1 MSIENQEIK
10 EEGRKEAEQV
20 KKEEAA
26 QANAVAPAGEP
37 QARKSDKKTKRKNRR
52 KRWGKRIIFLAVL
65 LIAAIGA
72 FIFLKGKEKEP
83 EVVVDAKNV
92 GTVARGDVTSELTSS
107 GSLEA
112 KDTYTITSLVEGE
125 IIEADFEEGD
135 QVEKGQVLY
144 RIDPSDMDR
153 EIETAQKNVTYAE
166 EDLAEA
172 QEEYQKALKDL
183 KGGTWC
189 APESGYIRTLN
200 ISAGDSVGQNAEIG
214 ELYND
219 TTMKLRLPFL
229 SLDADA
235 ITVGTQMLVTI
246 SDTGEQVP
254 GQVVEKSSMEETMTG
269 GMMVKYV
276 TLIVSNPGGLSTTDT
291 ATAQTGEIYSVAS
304 GTFEPYTSKALKY
317 DLSASVKVAQV
328 LVHEGDYVTA
338 GTPVFTMTADS
349 YEDALKQYESSLEQA
364 EKSLDTANNDL
375 ERQQESL
382 EDYTIT
388 APISGQVISKT
399 GKVGDKISR
408 GSNTESST
416 LAIIYDLSELTFEM
430 SIDELDISQ
439 VEVGQEVEIT
449 ADAFEDETYTGHVTN
464 VSLNGTYSNGVTT
477 YPVIVTLDD
486 MGELL
491 PGMNVDGTIILERA
505 EDVLYIP
512 SNALQRGNVVYVKDT
527 SLTEEQKAAYG
538 SEDTGSTGASGE
550 GMPEGGP
557 EDGPEGMPAA
567 PEEGE
572 GLAPDINIAVDGMP
586 EGGAPDMAS
595 SAGGGE
601 SAQRAMPRRSDV
613 PEGFTA
619 VPVETGL
626 VSDDYVEILSGLSEG
641 QEVYVSDSAD
651 SGTGMMFGFGG
662 GMGGPGGGGPG
673 GGGPGGGGPRG

>member
-10 EEGRKEAEQV
+10 EEGRKEAEQI
-20 KKEEAA
+20 KKEETA

-52 KRWGKRIIFLAVL
+52 KRWRKRIIFLAVL
-65 LIAAIGA
+65 LIAAIAA

-83 EVVVDAKNV
+83 EAVVDAKNI

-166 EDLAEA
+166 EDLADA
-172 QEEYQKALKDL
+172 REEYQKALKDL

-254 GQVVEKSSMEETMTG
+254 GQVIEKSSMEETMTG

-304 GTFEPYTSKALKY
+304 GTFEPYTSKTLKY

-349 YEDALKQYESSLEQA
+349 YEDALKQYENSLEQA

-375 ERQQESL
+375 EKQQESL

-408 GSNTESST
+408 SSNTESST

-464 VSLNGTYSNGVTT
+464 VSLNGSYSNGVTT

-486 MGELL
+486 MGDLL
-491 PGMNVDGTIILERA
+491 PGMNVDGTIILDRA

-527 SLTEEQKAAYG
+527 SLTEEQKASYG
-538 SEDTGSTGASGE
+538 SEDTGSGE

-557 EDGPEGMPAA
+557 EAGSEEDG
-567 PEEGE
+567 
-572 GLAPDINIAVDGMP
+572 GLAPDINIAVDGMS
-586 EGGAPDMAS
+586 EGGAPDTSS

-651 SGTGMMFGFGG
+651 SGMSMMFGFGG

-673 GGGPGGGGPRG
+673 GGPRG

>member
-10 EEGRKEAEQV
+10 EEGRKEAEQI
-20 KKEEAA
+20 KKEETA

-52 KRWGKRIIFLAVL
+52 KRWRKRIIFLAVL
-65 LIAAIGA
+65 LIAAIAA

-83 EVVVDAKNV
+83 EAVVDAKNV

-166 EDLAEA
+166 EDLADA
-172 QEEYQKALKDL
+172 REEYQKALKDL

-189 APESGYIRTLN
+189 ASESGYIRTLN

-254 GQVVEKSSMEETMTG
+254 GQVIEKSSMEETMTG

-304 GTFEPYTSKALKY
+304 GTFEPYTSKTLKY

-349 YEDALKQYESSLEQA
+349 YEDALKQYENSLEQA

-375 ERQQESL
+375 EKQQESL

-408 GSNTESST
+408 SSNTESST

-464 VSLNGTYSNGVTT
+464 VSLNGSYSNGVTT

-486 MGELL
+486 MGDLL
-491 PGMNVDGTIILERA
+491 PGMNVDGTIILDRA

-538 SEDTGSTGASGE
+538 SEDTGSTGTSGE

-557 EDGPEGMPAA
+557 EAGSEEDG
-567 PEEGE
+567 

-586 EGGAPDMAS
+586 EGGDPDMAS
-595 SAGGGE
+595 SAGSGE
-601 SAQRAMPRRSDV
+601 SAQSAMPRHSDV

-673 GGGPGGGGPRG
+673 GGGPRG

>member
-10 EEGRKEAEQV
+10 EEGRKEVEQI
-20 KKEEAA
+20 KKEETA

-52 KRWGKRIIFLAVL
+52 KRWRKRIIFLAVL
-65 LIAAIGA
+65 LIAAIAA

-83 EVVVDAKNV
+83 EAVVDAKNI

-166 EDLAEA
+166 EDLADA
-172 QEEYQKALKDL
+172 REEYQKALNDL

-254 GQVVEKSSMEETMTG
+254 GQVIEKSSMEETMTG

-349 YEDALKQYESSLEQA
+349 YEDALKQYENSLEQA

-375 ERQQESL
+375 EKQQESL

-408 GSNTESST
+408 SSNTESST

-464 VSLNGTYSNGVTT
+464 VSLNGSYSNGVTT

-486 MGELL
+486 MGDLL
-491 PGMNVDGTIILERA
+491 PGMNVDGTIILDRA

-538 SEDTGSTGASGE
+538 STHPHSAS
-550 GMPEGGP
+550 
-557 EDGPEGMPAA
+557 
-567 PEEGE
+567 
-572 GLAPDINIAVDGMP
+572 LLTFYFLFV
-586 EGGAPDMAS
+586 
-595 SAGGGE
+595 
-601 SAQRAMPRRSDV
+601 
-613 PEGFTA
+613 
-619 VPVETGL
+619 
-626 VSDDYVEILSGLSEG
+626 
-641 QEVYVSDSAD
+641 
-651 SGTGMMFGFGG
+651 
-662 GMGGPGGGGPG
+662 
-673 GGGPGGGGPRG
+673 

>member
-10 EEGRKEAEQV
+10 EEGRKEAEQI
-20 KKEEAA
+20 KKEETA

-65 LIAAIGA
+65 LIAAIAA

-83 EVVVDAKNV
+83 EAVVDAKNI

-166 EDLAEA
+166 EDLADA
-172 QEEYQKALKDL
+172 REEYQKALKDL

-254 GQVVEKSSMEETMTG
+254 GQVIEKSSMEETMTG

-304 GTFEPYTSKALKY
+304 GTFEPYTSKTLKY

-349 YEDALKQYESSLEQA
+349 YEDALKQYENSLEQA

-375 ERQQESL
+375 EKQQESL

-408 GSNTESST
+408 SSNTESST

-464 VSLNGTYSNGVTT
+464 VSLNGSYSNGVTT

-486 MGELL
+486 MGDLL
-491 PGMNVDGTIILERA
+491 PGMNVDGTIILDRA

-538 SEDTGSTGASGE
+538 SEDTESGE

-557 EDGPEGMPAA
+557 EAGSEEDG
-567 PEEGE
+567 

-586 EGGAPDMAS
+586 EGGAPDTSS

-601 SAQRAMPRRSDV
+601 SAQRAIPRRSDV

-651 SGTGMMFGFGG
+651 SGMSMMFGFGG

-673 GGGPGGGGPRG
+673 GGPRG

>member
-10 EEGRKEAEQV
+10 EEGRKEVEQI
-20 KKEEAA
+20 KKEETA

-52 KRWGKRIIFLAVL
+52 KRWRKRIIFLAVL
-65 LIAAIGA
+65 LIAAIAA

-83 EVVVDAKNV
+83 EAVVDAKNI

-166 EDLAEA
+166 EDLADA
-172 QEEYQKALKDL
+172 REEYQKALKDL

-189 APESGYIRTLN
+189 VPESGYIRTLN

-229 SLDADA
+229 SMDADA

-254 GQVVEKSSMEETMTG
+254 GQVIEKSSMEETMTG

-304 GTFEPYTSKALKY
+304 GTFEPYTSKTLKY

-349 YEDALKQYESSLEQA
+349 YEDALKQYENSLEQA

-375 ERQQESL
+375 EKQQESL

-408 GSNTESST
+408 SSNTESST

-464 VSLNGTYSNGVTT
+464 VSLNGSYSNGVTT

-486 MGELL
+486 MGDLL
-491 PGMNVDGTIILERA
+491 PGMNVDGTIILDRA

-538 SEDTGSTGASGE
+538 Y
-550 GMPEGGP
+550 
-557 EDGPEGMPAA
+557 
-567 PEEGE
+567 
-572 GLAPDINIAVDGMP
+572 
-586 EGGAPDMAS
+586 
-595 SAGGGE
+595 
-601 SAQRAMPRRSDV
+601 QHRRRW
-613 PEGFTA
+613 
-619 VPVETGL
+619 
-626 VSDDYVEILSGLSEG
+626 YV
-641 QEVYVSDSAD
+641 
-651 SGTGMMFGFGG
+651 
-662 GMGGPGGGGPG
+662 
-673 GGGPGGGGPRG
+673 

>member
-10 EEGRKEAEQV
+10 EEGRKEVEQI
-20 KKEEAA
+20 KKEETA

-52 KRWGKRIIFLAVL
+52 KRWRKRIIFLAVL
-65 LIAAIGA
+65 LIAAIAA

-83 EVVVDAKNV
+83 EAVVDAKNI

-166 EDLAEA
+166 EDLADA
-172 QEEYQKALKDL
+172 REEYQKALKDL

-189 APESGYIRTLN
+189 VPESGYIRTLN

-229 SLDADA
+229 SMDADA

-254 GQVVEKSSMEETMTG
+254 GQVIEKSSMEETMTG

-304 GTFEPYTSKALKY
+304 GTFEPYTSKTLKY

-349 YEDALKQYESSLEQA
+349 YEDALKQYENSLEQA

-375 ERQQESL
+375 EKQQESL

-408 GSNTESST
+408 SSNTESST

-464 VSLNGTYSNGVTT
+464 VSLNGSYSNGVTT

-486 MGELL
+486 MGDLL
-491 PGMNVDGTIILERA
+491 PGMNVDGTIILDRA

-538 SEDTGSTGASGE
+538 SEDTGSTGTSGE

-557 EDGPEGMPAA
+557 EDGPEEDG
-567 PEEGE
+567 
-572 GLAPDINIAVDGMP
+572 GLAPDINIAVDGMS
-586 EGGAPDMAS
+586 EGGAPDTSS

-651 SGTGMMFGFGG
+651 SGMGMMFGFGG

-673 GGGPGGGGPRG
+673 GGPRG

>member
-10 EEGRKEAEQV
+10 EEGRKEVEQI
-20 KKEEAA
+20 KKEETA

-65 LIAAIGA
+65 LIAAIAA

-83 EVVVDAKNV
+83 EAVVDAKNI

-166 EDLAEA
+166 EDLADA
-172 QEEYQKALKDL
+172 REEYQKALKDL

-254 GQVVEKSSMEETMTG
+254 GQVIEKSSMEETMTG

-304 GTFEPYTSKALKY
+304 GTFEPYTSKTLKY

-349 YEDALKQYESSLEQA
+349 YEDALKQYENSLEQA

-375 ERQQESL
+375 EKQQESL

-408 GSNTESST
+408 SSNTESST

-464 VSLNGTYSNGVTT
+464 VSLNGSYSNGVTT

-486 MGELL
+486 MGDLL
-491 PGMNVDGTIILERA
+491 PGMNVDGTIILDRA

-527 SLTEEQKAAYG
+527 SLTEEQKASYG
-538 SEDTGSTGASGE
+538 SEDTGSGE

-557 EDGPEGMPAA
+557 EAGSEEDG
-567 PEEGE
+567 
-572 GLAPDINIAVDGMP
+572 GLAPDINIAVDGMS
-586 EGGAPDMAS
+586 EGGAPDTSS

-651 SGTGMMFGFGG
+651 SGMSMMFGFGG

-673 GGGPGGGGPRG
+673 GGPRG

>member
-10 EEGRKEAEQV
+10 EEGRKEAEQI
-20 KKEEAA
+20 KKEETA

-65 LIAAIGA
+65 LIAAIAA

-83 EVVVDAKNV
+83 EAVVDAKNI

-166 EDLAEA
+166 EDLADA
-172 QEEYQKALKDL
+172 REEYQKALKDL

-254 GQVVEKSSMEETMTG
+254 GQVIEKSSMEETMTG

-304 GTFEPYTSKALKY
+304 GTFEPYTSKTLKY

-349 YEDALKQYESSLEQA
+349 YEDALKQYENSLEQA

-375 ERQQESL
+375 EKQQESL

-408 GSNTESST
+408 SSNTESST

-464 VSLNGTYSNGVTT
+464 VSLNGSYSNGVTT

-486 MGELL
+486 MGDLL
-491 PGMNVDGTIILERA
+491 PGMNVDGTIILDRA

-527 SLTEEQKAAYG
+527 SLTEEQKASYG
-538 SEDTGSTGASGE
+538 SEDTGSGE

-557 EDGPEGMPAA
+557 EAGSEEDG
-567 PEEGE
+567 
-572 GLAPDINIAVDGMP
+572 GLAPDINIAVDGMS
-586 EGGAPDMAS
+586 EGGAPDTSS

-651 SGTGMMFGFGG
+651 SGMSMMFGFGG

-673 GGGPGGGGPRG
+673 GGPRG

>member
-10 EEGRKEAEQV
+10 EEGRKEVEQI
-20 KKEEAA
+20 KKEETA

-52 KRWGKRIIFLAVL
+52 KRWRKRIIFLAVL
-65 LIAAIGA
+65 LIAAIAA

-83 EVVVDAKNV
+83 EAVVDAKNI

-166 EDLAEA
+166 EDLADA
-172 QEEYQKALKDL
+172 REEYQKALKDL

-254 GQVVEKSSMEETMTG
+254 GQVIEKSSMEETMTG

-304 GTFEPYTSKALKY
+304 GTFEPYTSKTLKY

-349 YEDALKQYESSLEQA
+349 YEDALKQYENSLEQA

-375 ERQQESL
+375 EKQQESL

-408 GSNTESST
+408 SSNTESST

-464 VSLNGTYSNGVTT
+464 VSLNGSYSNGVTT

-486 MGELL
+486 MGDLL
-491 PGMNVDGTIILERA
+491 PGMNVDGTIILDRA

-527 SLTEEQKAAYG
+527 SLTEEQKASYG
-538 SEDTGSTGASGE
+538 SEDTGSGE

-557 EDGPEGMPAA
+557 EAGSEEDG
-567 PEEGE
+567 
-572 GLAPDINIAVDGMP
+572 GLAPDINIAVDGMS
-586 EGGAPDMAS
+586 EGGAPDTSS

-651 SGTGMMFGFGG
+651 SGMSMMFGFGG

-673 GGGPGGGGPRG
+673 GGPRG

>member
-10 EEGRKEAEQV
+10 EEGRKEVEQI
-20 KKEEAA
+20 KKEETA

-52 KRWGKRIIFLAVL
+52 KRWRKRIIFLAVL
-65 LIAAIGA
+65 LIAAIAA

-83 EVVVDAKNV
+83 EAVVDAKNI

-166 EDLAEA
+166 EDLADA
-172 QEEYQKALKDL
+172 REEYQKALKDL

-189 APESGYIRTLN
+189 APESGYIWTLN

-254 GQVVEKSSMEETMTG
+254 GQVIEKSSMEETMTG

-304 GTFEPYTSKALKY
+304 GTFEPYTSKTLKY

-349 YEDALKQYESSLEQA
+349 YEDALKQYENSLEQA

-375 ERQQESL
+375 EKQQESL

-408 GSNTESST
+408 SSNTESST

-464 VSLNGTYSNGVTT
+464 VSLNGSYSNGVTT

-486 MGELL
+486 MGDLL
-491 PGMNVDGTIILERA
+491 PGMNVDGTIILDRA

-538 SEDTGSTGASGE
+538 SEDTGSTGTSGE

-557 EDGPEGMPAA
+557 EAGSEEDG
-567 PEEGE
+567 

-586 EGGAPDMAS
+586 EGGAPDTAS

-651 SGTGMMFGFGG
+651 SGMSMMFGFGG

-673 GGGPGGGGPRG
+673 GGPRG

>member
-10 EEGRKEAEQV
+10 EEGRKEAEQI
-20 KKEEAA
+20 KKEETA

-52 KRWGKRIIFLAVL
+52 KRWRKRIIFLAVL
-65 LIAAIGA
+65 LIAAIAA

-83 EVVVDAKNV
+83 EAVVDAKNV

-166 EDLAEA
+166 EDLADA
-172 QEEYQKALKDL
+172 REEYQKALKDL

-254 GQVVEKSSMEETMTG
+254 GQVIEKSSMEETMTG

-304 GTFEPYTSKALKY
+304 GTFEPYTSKTLKY

-349 YEDALKQYESSLEQA
+349 YEDALKQYENSLEQA

-375 ERQQESL
+375 EKQQESL

-408 GSNTESST
+408 SSNTESST

-464 VSLNGTYSNGVTT
+464 VSLNGSYSNGVTT

-486 MGELL
+486 MGDLL
-491 PGMNVDGTIILERA
+491 PGMNVDGTIILDRA

-538 SEDTGSTGASGE
+538 SEDTGSTGTSGE

-557 EDGPEGMPAA
+557 EAGSEEDG
-567 PEEGE
+567 

-586 EGGAPDMAS
+586 EGGDPDMAS
-595 SAGGGE
+595 SAGSGE
-601 SAQRAMPRRSDV
+601 SAQSAMPRRSDV

-673 GGGPGGGGPRG
+673 GGGPRG

>member
-10 EEGRKEAEQV
+10 EEGRKEVEQI
-20 KKEEAA
+20 KKEETA

-52 KRWGKRIIFLAVL
+52 KRWRKRIIFLAVL
-65 LIAAIGA
+65 LIAAIAA
-72 FIFLKGKEKEP
+72 FTFLKGKEKEP
-83 EVVVDAKNV
+83 EAVVDAKNI

-166 EDLAEA
+166 EDLADA
-172 QEEYQKALKDL
+172 REEYQKALNDL

-200 ISAGDSVGQNAEIG
+200 ISTGDSVGQNAEIG

-219 TTMKLRLPFL
+219 TTMKIRLPFL

-254 GQVVEKSSMEETMTG
+254 GQVIEKSSMEETMTG

-304 GTFEPYTSKALKY
+304 GTFEPYTSKTLKY

-349 YEDALKQYESSLEQA
+349 YEDALKQYENSLEQA

-375 ERQQESL
+375 EKQQESL

-408 GSNTESST
+408 SSNTESST

-464 VSLNGTYSNGVTT
+464 VSLNGSYSNGVTT

-486 MGELL
+486 MGDLL
-491 PGMNVDGTIILERA
+491 PGMNVDGTIILDRA

-527 SLTEEQKAAYG
+527 SLTEEQKAAHG
-538 SEDTGSTGASGE
+538 SEDTGSTGTSGE

-557 EDGPEGMPAA
+557 EAGSEEDG
-567 PEEGE
+567 

-586 EGGAPDMAS
+586 EGGAPDTAS

-651 SGTGMMFGFGG
+651 SGMSMMFGFGG

-673 GGGPGGGGPRG
+673 GGPRG